1 MILLLSSDLLV
12 KEKRIHSNQCKE
24 RERKK
29 RFIMDYSLLTEVFG
43 WMMEKALYSLSLQ
56 EFLPDHA
63 I

>member
-24 RERKK
+24 RKKK